1 MRRILLLVVS
11 LSLSA
16 PAIAQVRAGGY
27 GSPSPGPIRDSMV
40 PKPHHLSSREAR
52 RLECLRELR
61 TNREV
66 CLSRDEWRQVA
77 ERLSRGEPWR

>member
-1 MRRILLLVVS
+1 MRRILLLAVS

-16 PAIAQVRAGGY
+16 PAIAQVRIDR
-27 GSPSPGPIRDSMV
+27 SLGPIRDSMV
-40 PKPHHLSSREAR
+40 PQPHHLSSREGR
-52 RLECLRELR
+52 GFECLRELS

-66 CLSRDEWRQVA
+66 CLSREEWRRVA